1 VVNTKNYGNENQKSE
16 EEKFFTSQKYSQFIC
31 DFEDKWL
38 QYASAKDRTKAFF
51 GNIENAQKLFAEWKR
66 GVDVFS
72 NQRKI
77 AFSK

>member
-1 VVNTKNYGNENQKSE
+1 MEMKNEKSE
-16 EEKFFTSQKYSQFIC
+16 EEKFFTSKKHCEFIC

-38 QYASAKDRTKAFF
+38 QFASVEDKAKAFF
-51 GNIENAQKLFAEWKR
+51 GNIENAQKLFSEWKR